1 MTPNMHLHG
10 HLTECIQDYG
20 PTFGFWLYSFEWY
33 NGMLGKFPNN
43 QKHIEI
49 QLMKRFET
57 EMQLHTLPLPQM
69 FHDKFFH
76 LLEGVTEG
84 VFNEDNCLDEP
95 QSLGYTVY
103 QIQTSERIVPFY
115 YLRNRYGGF
124 PITGK

>member
-10 HLTECIQDYG
+10 HLTECVQDYG
-20 PTFGFWLYSFEWY
+20 PTFGFWLYSFERY
-33 NGMLGKFPNN
+33 NEMLGKFPNN

-69 FHDKFFH
+69 FHNKIFH
-76 LLEGVTEG
+76 LLEGVTGG
-84 VFNEDNCLDEP
+84 VFDEDNCLD
-95 QSLGYTVY
+95 YTVY
-103 QIQTSERIVPFY
+103 QIQTSERIVLFY
-115 YLRNRYGGF
+115 YLRNQYGRF